1 MKCTESI
8 SGRKNTCRDLL
19 GKRSCQEGSMNNTMK
34 NKQKYTLTLERNCP
48 WLGVHFK
55 VKVLYS
61 TRHTFINRCYN
72 KGVDRDILKS
82 IVGHE
87 PDFTMDVYGGN
98 PFTPKQLYNEISKVS
113 YSKIRWNRLEVDWKK
128 ILGWGSFDNKNKQ
141 LYYPQTPSVLF

>member
-1 MKCTESI
+1 MIK
-8 SGRKNTCRDLL
+8 KDLKVAVL
-19 GKRSCQEGSMNNTMK
+19 GAGAMGCLFGGLLAEKGLNVTLIDVWK
-34 NKQKYTLTLERNCP
+34 KQ
-48 WLGVHFK
+48 

-113 YSKIRWNRLEVDWKK
+113 YSKIRWNRLEVDWKL
-128 ILGWGSFDNKNKQ
+128 ILE
-141 LYYPQTPSVLF
+141 